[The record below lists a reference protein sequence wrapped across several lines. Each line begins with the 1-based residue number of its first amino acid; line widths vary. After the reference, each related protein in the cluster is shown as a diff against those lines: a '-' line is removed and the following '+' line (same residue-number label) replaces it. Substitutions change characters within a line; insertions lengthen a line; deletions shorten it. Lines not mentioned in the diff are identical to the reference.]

1 MKTIGRGSLHMSD
14 REKVYQLLDVVP
26 EYKIGYVVAYL
37 QGIIEGEDV
46 RPNKETLEAFA
57 EADEM
62 KRTGLG
68 QRFDNLDDLW
78 ASLEES

>member
-1 MKTIGRGSLHMSD
+1 MSD
-14 REKVYQLLDVVP
+14 IERIYQLLDVVP

-37 QGIIEGEDV
+37 QGITEGEEAK
-46 RPNKETLEAFA
+46 PNKEILEAFA
-57 EADEM
+57 EVDEM

-78 ASLEES
+78 ASLEE